1 MSSEVFLDGKVAFFL
16 PFLIYLLIVF
26 PTVKNIFNL
35 RKRFLKKP
43 NWLEN
48 KENFNFER
56 QL

>member
-35 RKRFLKKP
+35 RKKFLKKP